1 MAKIYELKTIDDI
14 ERNIVSFPIA
24 PIIDRE
30 NNKITFSFVEFGKLK
45 EHLQKVCDNFT
56 TDYINERTVALYE
69 KENASIKKV
78 AEMIKNNARDY
89 VEEFA
94 LGLIGRHR
102 GNKRVKG
109 QVDELVEIL
118 MTKYNMV
125 HKITKEIREKQ
136 KSADLSNENEE
147 TINNTIQVVLTLK
160 TAQMSDLKAFCK
172 ERKIKIGEIK

>member
-24 PIIDRE
+24 PIIDKE
-30 NNKITFSFVEFGKLK
+30 NNKITFSFVEFPKLK
-45 EHLQKVCDNFT
+45 EHLQKVCDNFNT
-56 TDYINERTVALYE
+56 EFISDRTVALYE

-78 AEMIKNNARDY
+78 AELIKTNAKNY

-94 LGLIGRHR
+94 LELVGRHR
-102 GNKRVKG
+102 GNNRVKG

-118 MTKYNMV
+118 MNKYNEV
-125 HKITKEIREKQ
+125 HEITKAIREKQ

-147 TINNTIQVVLTLK
+147 TINNTIQVILTLK